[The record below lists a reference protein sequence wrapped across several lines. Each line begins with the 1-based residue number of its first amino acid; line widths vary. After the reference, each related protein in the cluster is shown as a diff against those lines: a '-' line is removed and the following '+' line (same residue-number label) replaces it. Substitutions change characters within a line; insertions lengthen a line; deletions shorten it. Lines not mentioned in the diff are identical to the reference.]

1 MASNATN
8 IKTIFRFKSVH
19 TQKDYDMC
27 WCQTDIMDLNHL
39 FRELDLKYFF

>member
-19 TQKDYDMC
+19 TQKTTTCADVKRIL
-27 WCQTDIMDLNHL
+27 WTSTTSLENWI
-39 FRELDLKYFF
+39 